1 MLGLNQIKNL
11 YINNKFNNPIPHLS
25 IEQNKIVIIN
35 YTLLNRYGYMMIFIW
50 SKSNLLPH
58 LYKIFN

>member
-1 MLGLNQIKNL
+1 MLGLNQIKI

-35 YTLLNRYGYMMIFIW
+35 YT
-50 SKSNLLPH
+50 
-58 LYKIFN
+58 

>member
-1 MLGLNQIKNL
+1 MLGLNQIKKFI

-35 YTLLNRYGYMMIFIW
+35 YT
-50 SKSNLLPH
+50 
-58 LYKIFN
+58 

>member
-11 YINNKFNNPIPHLS
+11 YIYINNKFNSPIPHLS

-35 YTLLNRYGYMMIFIW
+35 YT
-50 SKSNLLPH
+50 
-58 LYKIFN
+58 